1 MNIIVQLQTELDWYT
16 LWRIVPF
23 WRLKSGILSGEFWY
37 ILLDCLQIYRLP
49 EINDKAMLQEYV
61 QEHYEN
67 KETSISASLGLSSSE
82 YSDWVEKMQ
91 RNASVGDEEWGKSL
105 LYLCFD
111 KSKLIGLLSIRYDLP
126 EFLRKKYGDIGYG
139 VRPSE
144 RNKGYATMMLQYAL
158 SVCRNKGMTK
168 VILGCYKDNIAS
180 AKTIQKNGGILTEE
194 NDNYKEGK
202 ISQYYLINL

>member
-1 MNIIVQLQTELDWYT
+1 MNLQVNEM
-16 LWRIVPF
+16 
-23 WRLKSGILSGEFWY
+23 
-37 ILLDCLQIYRLP
+37 IYRLP

-144 RNKGYATMMLQYAL
+144 RNKGYATMMLKYAL